1 MAAAALAAAWRWGP
15 LSEWVDPDTLRAVAG
30 AIERSH
36 WTPVWMLGLYVAAA
50 LMVMPISLLVVA
62 TAIVFDP
69 WMTIVYALAG
79 SVLGAGITFAIG
91 MALGRRA
98 VRRVAGRR
106 LNALSRR
113 LGEGGVLAV
122 LVLRML
128 PVAPFTVVN
137 LVAGASHLRMRD
149 FLIGTA
155 LGMAPGIVAVAVFA
169 DRLAAVLEDPSPG
182 TIALLV
188 LVVVAAGAA
197 ALGVDRWLRR
207 RLRRRAAGRR

>member
-1 MAAAALAAAWRWGP
+1 
-15 LSEWVDPDTLRAVAG
+15 
-30 AIERSH
+30 
-36 WTPVWMLGLYVAAA
+36 MLGIYVAAA
-50 LMVMPISLLVVA
+50 LTVMPISLLVVA

-69 WMTIVYALAG
+69 WMTVVYALSG
-79 SVLGAGITFAIG
+79 SVLGAGVTFAIG
-91 MALGRRA
+91 KALGRRA

-122 LVLRML
+122 MVLRML

-169 DRLAAVLEDPSPG
+169 DRLAAALQDPSPG

-188 LVVVAAGAA
+188 LIVVAAGAA
-197 ALGVDRWLRR
+197 ALGIDRWQRR
-207 RLRRRAAGRR
+207 RSRRRDGGPRMTAGAIACA